1 MSADSK
7 TIPIIPVSDM
17 ILFPKMVHSFFIEDS
32 DTYRD
37 LLKILKKKPE
47 KERLAGLISSKIDL
61 DEEDKCKIGTCVK
74 IIESKKEKKSGIKLT
89 VQGLSR
95 FKLKK
100 YLPKPY
106 PAGEVVCVVEKGL
119 DEAAIDTLVPTVIR
133 LYKKLIEFDPT
144 IRKETSSL
152 LASVKNASQ
161 LCDMVVAS
169 MSITNEE
176 KQGFLE
182 IIDVEKRLKKLI
194 HLISYKIEQFKITN
208 NIAKKA
214 RASMNE
220 SQREYYLR
228 KQLEEIKKEL
238 GEDEDDPNEEVNEY
252 AEKIAAKDLP
262 EQASKEAL
270 KELKRLK
277 KLPSSSAE
285 RSVVTTYLDWMIDL
299 PWNDFSEENLDVK
312 EAQEILDAD
321 HYGLEKPKKRIVQ
334 YLSVKKLKNDPRSP
348 ILCFVGPPGTG
359 KTSMGKSIARALG
372 REFIRIS
379 LGGVRDEAEIR
390 GHRRTYIGALPG
402 RIIQGLKR
410 AGTSNPIFML
420 DEIDKLGNDFRGDP
434 SSALLEALDPEQ
446 NHEFSDH
453 YLSVDYDLSNV
464 MFITTANRLNPIPPA
479 LKDRME
485 VIKFSGYTTYEKLQ
499 IAKQFLVKK
508 QRDEHGLEY
517 KHLKFTDRAID
528 KIIHDY
534 TNEAG
539 VRNLEREIATV
550 SRGVAGEI
558 VTDETDSVSITMKN
572 LHKYL
577 GREKVPPQNVM
588 REILPGMAPVLY
600 VSSNGGGLISY
611 IESTILKEYEGDF
624 EDNLVLTGQLGDVM
638 QESAIIALSHLCS
651 MSGYFGVDEHLNVY
665 DNLIHIH
672 VPDGSTPKDG
682 PSAGVSL
689 FITLMS
695 LFTDKKVQRDVAMT
709 GEITLK
715 GDVLPVGGIKEK
727 TLVAHRAGIKT
738 IILPEWNRRD
748 IDDIPDEIKEDI
760 KFEFAKNLKDVI
772 KTVFG

>member
-1 MSADSK
+1 MTTERI
-7 TIPIIPVSDM
+7 TIPIIPVSDI
-17 ILFPKMVHSFFIEDS
+17 ILFPKMVHSFFIEDN

-37 LLKILKKKPE
+37 LLKLLKKKPE
-47 KERLAGLISSKIDL
+47 KDRVAGLIKSDL
-61 DEEDKCKIGTCVK
+61 DFEEDKCKIGTYVK

-100 YLPKPY
+100 YLSDPY
-106 PAGEVVCVVEKGL
+106 PTGEIVFVTEKGL
-119 DEAAIDTLVPTVIR
+119 DKAKIEALVPTVIR
-133 LYKKLIEFDPT
+133 LYKRLIDFDPT
-144 IRKETSSL
+144 IRKETSNL
-152 LASVKNASQ
+152 LASIKNASQ
-161 LCDMVVAS
+161 LCDMVVS
-169 MSITNEE
+169 SLSITNEE
-176 KQGFLE
+176 KQEFLE
-182 IIDVEKRLKKLI
+182 IIDVEKRLKKLV
-194 HLISYKIEQFKITN
+194 HLISYKIEQFKITS
-208 NIAKKA
+208 NIVKKA
-214 RASMNE
+214 RESMDNN
-220 SQREYYLR
+220 QREYYLR
-228 KQLEEIKKEL
+228 KQLEEIKKQL
-238 GEDEDDPNEEVNEY
+238 GEDEDDPNDEVEEY

-262 EQASKEAL
+262 EQANKEAL
-270 KELKRLK
+270 RELKRLK
-277 KLPSSSAE
+277 RAHSSSAE
-285 RSVVTTYLDWMIDL
+285 RSVITTYLDWILDL
-299 PWNDFSEENLDVK
+299 PWNDFSEENLNVK

-321 HYGLEKPKKRIVQ
+321 HYGLEEPKKRIIQ
-334 YLSVKKLKNDPRSP
+334 YLSVKKLKDDPRSP

-359 KTSMGKSIARALG
+359 KTSIGKSIARALG

-410 AGTSNPIFML
+410 AGTNNPIFML
-420 DEIDKLGNDFRGDP
+420 DEVDKLGNDFRGDP

-508 QRDEHGLEY
+508 QRDEHGLEC
-517 KHLKFTDRAID
+517 KQIKFTDKAID
-528 KIIHDY
+528 KIINDY

-550 SRGVAGEI
+550 SRGVASDII
-558 VTDETDSVSITMKN
+558 VEETDSVSITLKN
-572 LHKYL
+572 IHKYL
-577 GREKVPPQNVM
+577 GREKFPPSNKI
-588 REILPGMAPVLY
+588 REMLPGMAPVLY
-600 VSSNGGGLISY
+600 VGGAGGFVNY

-638 QESAIIALSHLCS
+638 QESAIIALSYLCS
-651 MSGYFGVDEHLNVY
+651 ISDDINISENIYN
-665 DNLIHIH
+665 NLIHIH

-682 PSAGVSL
+682 SSAGVSL
-689 FITLMS
+689 FITLVS
-695 LFTDKKVQRDVAMT
+695 LFTGKSVRNDIAMT

-715 GDVLPVGGIKEK
+715 GDVLPIGGVKEK
-727 TLVAHRAGIKT
+727 TLAAHRAGMKT
-738 IILPEWNRRD
+738 VILPEWNKRD
-748 IDDIPDEIKEDI
+748 LDDIPDEIKEDVEF
-760 KFEFAKNLKDVI
+760 KFVKNLKDVI
-772 KTVFG
+772 KIVFD